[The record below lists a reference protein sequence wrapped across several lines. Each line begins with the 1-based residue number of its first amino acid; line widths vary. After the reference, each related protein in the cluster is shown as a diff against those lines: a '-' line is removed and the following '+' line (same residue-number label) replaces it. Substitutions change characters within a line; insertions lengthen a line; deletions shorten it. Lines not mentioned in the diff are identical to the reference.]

1 METAYVF
8 LDLDKIRKAFLAG
21 RAGEIAIVD
30 MDGHVIFKQ
39 IQAVKGLGTEDARVR
54 FLVHV
59 ELHVALES
67 PAVDEALVA
76 DVTSQRAVSFPPVK
90 AQMLIQFVLFTES
103 FPALEAFERT
113 EGFPDEQVLKSC
125 VPDTLC
131 SPHVICRHGAL
142 RRHRALVVLRLDLE
156 RVVFRLLLQCRL
168 RLWWHRS
175 LFLLLQPIQRSLSGL
190 IKLPLAVSL
199 LHTFPHFHWLLP
211 YA

>member
-1 METAYVF
+1 MLARHLAVLQISTASH
-8 LDLDKIRKAFLAG
+8 LDKIRKAFLAG

-125 VPDTLC
+125 VLKET
-131 SPHVICRHGAL
+131 SKI
-142 RRHRALVVLRLDLE
+142 
-156 RVVFRLLLQCRL
+156 
-168 RLWWHRS
+168 
-175 LFLLLQPIQRSLSGL
+175 
-190 IKLPLAVSL
+190 PLAFL
-199 LHTFPHFHWLLP
+199 ILYRLCI
-211 YA
+211 